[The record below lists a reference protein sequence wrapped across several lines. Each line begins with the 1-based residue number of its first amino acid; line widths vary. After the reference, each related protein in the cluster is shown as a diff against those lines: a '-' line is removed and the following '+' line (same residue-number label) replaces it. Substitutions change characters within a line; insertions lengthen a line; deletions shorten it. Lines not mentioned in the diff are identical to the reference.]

1 LSIKP
6 SDDATRITRKHLSS
20 QIDLFLPASIEE
32 EALLPGDKII
42 DMDVF
47 VADLPTPLL
56 RDEQNTMGYP
66 FFSLEKSKRIVPI
79 IYNKGDV
86 KITVRGL
93 AGVGIS
99 SIWDADFL
107 IWVASQINEARRLD
121 RPVTRRFRFKPYH
134 FFIQTGRMTAEKKS
148 GKLYVDFEMLMRRLK
163 GTTVETNIKAGGE
176 HFTGG
181 WSWINSWAIHK
192 DEKGKIIDAEVV
204 ISEWFFKRVVEDKS
218 ILAISKEY
226 FEITSGIERWL
237 YKVARKHCGSND
249 TWAYKLATL
258 FEKYPSDKDI
268 RKFRYDIKKIAKKD
282 PLPEYHMTYEEETDK
297 VTFFPREGSREQRK
311 LPRALREQM
320 V

>member
-1 LSIKP
+1 MVDKS
-6 SDDATRITRKHLSS
+6 SDDATTLTSKHLSS

-32 EALLPGDKII
+32 APLLAGDTLL

-79 IYNKGDV
+79 VYDKGDV

-107 IWVASQINEARRLD
+107 IWVASQINEARRHG
-121 RPVTRRFRFKPYH
+121 RSVTRRFRFKPYH
-134 FFIQTGRMTAEKKS
+134 FFLQTGRMTAEKKS
-148 GKLYVDFEMLMRRLK
+148 GKLYQDFEMLIRRLN
-163 GTTVETNIKAGGE
+163 GTTVETNIKAGGDQ
-176 HFTGG
+176 FIGG

-204 ISEWFFKRVVEDKS
+204 ISEWYFRRVVEDKS

-226 FEITSGIERWL
+226 FDITSGIERWL

-249 TWAYKLATL
+249 TWAYKLTTL

-282 PLPEYHMTYEEETDK
+282 PLPEYHMFYEEEADK
-297 VTFFPREGSREQRK
+297 VTFLPREGSREKRK
-311 LPRALREQM
+311 LPRALREEQA
-320 V
+320 